1 MLGDGSVEGEAWS
14 GNTVSFLSTGQE
26 IRCLLPSS
34 LLEGMRAQAQLWEI
48 RSAEGLTSLS
58 WSYLSK
64 VSQWRTTLSETTGD
78 AMNTASKLSAR

>member
-1 MLGDGSVEGEAWS
+1 MVRRHCQLLEHRTGDP
-14 GNTVSFLSTGQE
+14 
-26 IRCLLPSS
+26 LPLPPS

-48 RSAEGLTSLS
+48 QSAEGLTSLS

-78 AMNTASKLSAR
+78 AVNATSKLSAR